1 MAACVITVHVH
12 GIVPYAIRQIRRDG
26 TLKFYLFFLFS
37 HPCNSNGQT
46 LISASKLDAQL
57 YPILTKQ
64 TSDLTA
70 LKQFL
75 SDKLRNVLADIEK
88 AQIEITHHIKSTGEL
103 KPKDS
108 KTADKISQVLH
119 NLNAIVNKLSLI
131 QNEFRS
137 LVESIMVF
145 VQNLNNT
152 KAGIEQYF
160 ERLPIQSG
168 SVNLMEEILQ
178 ENQRFTKETS
188 VKFRQLGEASERLIE
203 QIHKQEPNE
212 IKEHDINYIMA
223 LLDTL
228 RTTFESQNSQRMANL
243 RKDVDVQRFKLDL
256 NDLFQQIDQL
266 KQQLNDTHGQY
277 KESAAAVKT
286 TALAFDYF
294 EQTIQVSAIDETIS
308 NNKQMN
314 LAPLWRSG
322 CTVDSEAI
330 TVAN

>member
-1 MAACVITVHVH
+1 M
-12 GIVPYAIRQIRRDG
+12 
-26 TLKFYLFFLFS
+26 
-37 HPCNSNGQT
+37 
-46 LISASKLDAQL
+46 DAQL

-64 TSDLTA
+64 TSDLNA
-70 LKQFL
+70 LKTFL
-75 SDKLRNVLADIEK
+75 CDKLHNVLADIEK
-88 AQIEITHHIKSTGEL
+88 AQIEITHHIKSTDQL

-108 KTADKISQVLH
+108 KTADKIAQVLH

-131 QNEFRS
+131 QNEFRT
-137 LVESIMVF
+137 LVESIVMF

-152 KAGIEQYF
+152 KTGIEQYF
-160 ERLPIQSG
+160 ERIPNQG
-168 SVNLMEEILQ
+168 ASVNHTEEILQ
-178 ENQRFTKETS
+178 ENNRFSNETMT
-188 VKFRQLGEASERLIE
+188 KFRSLAEQSERLIE

-212 IKEHDINYIMA
+212 IKNHDINYIMA

-266 KQQLNDTHGQY
+266 KQQLNDTYGQY

-294 EQTIQVSAIDETIS
+294 EQTIQVSEIIRSIRTDKKKMHFDENSTPAIAV
-308 NNKQMN
+308 N
-314 LAPLWRSG
+314 PL
-322 CTVDSEAI
+322 
-330 TVAN
+330 

>member
-1 MAACVITVHVH
+1 MHVCTNAALCNSLS
-12 GIVPYAIRQIRRDG
+12 AISNYWQSTRR
-26 TLKFYLFFLFS
+26 TYILHFKYLFIDLFFFLFVFS
-37 HPCNSNGQT
+37 FFFFCSTFNRQT

-64 TSDLTA
+64 TSDLNA
-70 LKQFL
+70 LKIFL
-75 SDKLRNVLADIEK
+75 NDKLRNVLADIEK

-108 KTADKISQVLH
+108 KTIDKITQVLH

-131 QNEFRS
+131 QNEFRV
-137 LVESIMVF
+137 LVESIMLF

-152 KAGIEQYF
+152 KTNIEQYF
-160 ERLPIQSG
+160 ERISIQS
-168 SVNLMEEILQ
+168 VNVQHIEEILQ
-178 ENQRFTKETS
+178 ENKRFSDETS
-188 VKFRQLGEASERLIE
+188 MRFGQLAEQSERLIG

-243 RKDVDVQRFKLDL
+243 RKEVDVQRFKMDL

-294 EQTIQVSAIDETIS
+294 EQTIQVSEIFHRIQVESIYFF
-308 NNKQMN
+308 
-314 LAPLWRSG
+314 
-322 CTVDSEAI
+322 
-330 TVAN
+330 

>member
-1 MAACVITVHVH
+1 M
-12 GIVPYAIRQIRRDG
+12 
-26 TLKFYLFFLFS
+26 
-37 HPCNSNGQT
+37 N
-46 LISASKLDAQL
+46 
-57 YPILTKQ
+57 
-64 TSDLTA
+64 A

-152 KAGIEQYF
+152 KTGIEQYF

-168 SVNLMEEILQ
+168 SVNHMEEILQ

-188 VKFRQLGEASERLIE
+188 VKFRQLSEASERLIE

-228 RTTFESQNSQRMANL
+228 QTTFESQNSQRMANL
-243 RKDVDVQRFKLDL
+243 RKDVDVQRFKRDL

-286 TALAFDYF
+286 TTLAFDYF
-294 EQTIQVSAIDETIS
+294 EQTIQVSAIDEGIS
-308 NNKQMN
+308 K
-314 LAPLWRSG
+314 
-322 CTVDSEAI
+322 
-330 TVAN
+330 